1 MTLKRSRRRFE
12 RIAFPVACLLATAA
26 LTAAQAPKPV
36 QPLSAEQRR
45 TLLQSALK
53 DERVVAFAKGQRVR
67 ALSVSTEEVE
77 KDGEP
82 SVVAVAVVV
91 NYGTGQAVRVRM
103 APDTGRVE
111 SVEPLPG
118 RPQSSAEEREEAE
131 TILKGA
137 SDVAPLLS
145 GNAILRGGFVVDA
158 PAGAPATGRYLEY
171 HIVTPDGRSF
181 VAEVIVDLAAKRVAQ
196 VRRAESDDKRGGA

>member
-1 MTLKRSRRRFE
+1 MTRPRTRLRQ
-12 RIAFPVACLLATAA
+12 IAWSLATLLATAA
-26 LTAAQAPKPV
+26 LTAAQAPKTA

-45 TLLQSALK
+45 TLLQNALK

-82 SVVAVAVVV
+82 AVVAVAVVV

-118 RPQSSAEEREEAE
+118 RPQSSAEERQEAE
-131 TILKGA
+131 GILKGA
-137 SDVAPLLS
+137 SEVAPLLS
-145 GNAILRGGFVVDA
+145 GNAVLRGGFVVDP
-158 PAGAPATGRYLEY
+158 PAGAPTGRYLEY

-181 VAEVIVDLAAKRVAQ
+181 VAEVVVDLATKRVAQ
-196 VRRAESDDKRGGA
+196 VRRAASDDKRGGA

>member
-1 MTLKRSRRRFE
+1 MTKPRTRLRRV
-12 RIAFPVACLLATAA
+12 AWPVACLLATAA
-26 LTAAQAPKPV
+26 LTAAQAPKTV

-45 TLLQSALK
+45 TLLQTAMK

-67 ALSVSTEEVE
+67 AVSVSTEEVD

-82 SVVAVAVVV
+82 SIVAVAVVM

-118 RPQSSAEEREEAE
+118 RPQSSAEERQEAE
-131 TILKGA
+131 AILKGA
-137 SDVAPLLS
+137 PDVAPLLS

-158 PAGAPATGRYLEY
+158 PAGAAATGRYLEY

-181 VAEVIVDLAAKRVAQ
+181 VAEVIVDLATKRVAQ

>member
-1 MTLKRSRRRFE
+1 MTLKRSRRRLQ
-12 RIAFPVACLLATAA
+12 RIACPVACLLATAA
-26 LTAAQAPKPV
+26 LTAAQAPTTV

-45 TLLQSALK
+45 TLLQTALK

-77 KDGEP
+77 KDGEL
-82 SVVAVAVVV
+82 SFVAVAVMV
-91 NYGTGQAVRVRM
+91 NYGTGQTVRVRM

-118 RPQSSAEEREEAE
+118 RPQSSAEERQEAE
-131 TILKGA
+131 EILKGA
-137 SDVAPLLS
+137 PEVTPLLS
-145 GNAILRGGFVVDA
+145 GNAVLRGGFVVDP

-171 HIVTPDGRSF
+171 HIVSPDGRSF
-181 VAEVIVDLAAKRVAQ
+181 VAEVVVDLAAKRVVQ
-196 VRRAESDDKRGGA
+196 VRRSASDDKRGGA

>member
-1 MTLKRSRRRFE
+1 MTLKRSRRRFQ
-12 RIAFPVACLLATAA
+12 RIGWPLAYLLATAA
-26 LTAAQAPKPV
+26 LTAAQAPKTV
-36 QPLSAEQRR
+36 QPLSADQRR
-45 TLLQSALK
+45 TLLQAALK

-118 RPQSSAEEREEAE
+118 RPQSSAEERQEAE
-131 TILKGA
+131 AILKVSA
-137 SDVAPLLS
+137 EITPLLS
-145 GNAILRGGFVVDA
+145 GNAVLRGGFVVDP

-171 HIVTPDGRSF
+171 HIVTADGRSF
-181 VAEVIVDLAAKRVAQ
+181 VAEVVVDLAAKRVAQ
-196 VRRAESDDKRGGA
+196 VRRAEANDKRGGA